1 MECKIIP
8 FRKKQ
13 QDSVHENID
22 PERLQALLDSL
33 DYCEYFPV
41 GKPLRLAEPARAS
54 VMPLHIN
61 NNKEKDNG

>member
-13 QDSVHENID
+13 QENVHENID

-33 DYCEYFPV
+33 DYCEYFPA

>member
-41 GKPLRLAEPARAS
+41 GKSLRLAEPARAS
-54 VMPLHIN
+54 VMPLHPN
-61 NNKEKDNG
+61 SKEKDNG

>member
-1 MECKIIP
+1 MKCEIIP

-22 PERLQALLDSL
+22 PERLQALLDSF
-33 DYCEYFPV
+33 DYCEYFPA

-54 VMPLHIN
+54 VMPLHP